1 MIAIDF
7 DGCLCSDAYPEI
19 GAPNWDV
26 IVEAKNEQTAGAKL
40 ILWTCRE
47 GKLLEDAVNACIR
60 WGLKFDAINE
70 SLPAWRAMYDNDPRK
85 IGATEYWDDK
95 ARRMPIFPRLEGTVG
110 DSISAEQV
118 KSMWDGCYFCQLPCD
133 TCKVTYEY
141 DELEPYGPPSR
152 CHLCKDQRYSNYE
165 AEINFCENCGR
176 PVSDAAIAM
185 MMEKLE
191 AINDRKRDG

>member
-95 ARRMPIFPRLEGTVG
+95 ARRMPLLPRPDGVAG
-110 DSISAEQV
+110 NSISTEQV

-133 TCKVTYEY
+133 TCKSMYE
-141 DELEPYGPPSR
+141 EMEPYGPPLR
-152 CHLCKDQRYSNYE
+152 CHSCKDQGYSGYE
-165 AEINFCENCGR
+165 AQMNFCENCGR
-176 PVSDAAIAM
+176 PLSVAAIEM
-185 MMEKLE
+185 MREKLE